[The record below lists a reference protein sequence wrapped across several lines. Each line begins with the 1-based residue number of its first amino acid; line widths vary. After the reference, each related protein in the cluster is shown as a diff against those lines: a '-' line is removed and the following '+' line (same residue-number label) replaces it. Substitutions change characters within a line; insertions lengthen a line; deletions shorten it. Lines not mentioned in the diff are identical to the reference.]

1 METSITGVNA
11 IAYPYLHIWDWRI
24 ATYLFLSGV
33 TAGILVLSAV
43 INFRRSGFT
52 HSEAACCY
60 MGPLM
65 APFIL
70 ALGMLFILL
79 DLGRP
84 FNSFWFYLSFQPA
97 SPMSWGAWG
106 VGIIIPVSFIYGL
119 AAVPED
125 KRGILR
131 LWRLIAL
138 SARLRPHLRKLAGTN
153 FGLGIFLGIYTG
165 VLLSSFIARPLWN
178 SPVLPVLF
186 MASALST
193 GAAVI
198 IIVSRDR
205 AIKLFF
211 TKVDIWLIFAEILIL
226 ALFFYGHYVSTE
238 ASRASIMP
246 FFDYRSEFFPYWM
259 AIFLLAILLPV
270 ALVLEL
276 VDIREDAHK
285 DMSFLTVL
293 RMDLSASMVLLGG
306 FIVRLAVIY
315 AGQLSRLT

>member
-1 METSITGVNA
+1 MEIDITGTNA
-11 IAYPYLHIWDWRI
+11 ITYPYLHIWDWRI
-24 ATYLFLSGV
+24 ATYLFLGGI
-33 TAGILVLSAV
+33 TAGILALSAV
-43 INFRRSGFT
+43 INFRRSKFRSGQ
-52 HSEAACCY
+52 AACCY
-60 MGPLM
+60 LGPLM

-70 ALGMLFILL
+70 AIGMFFILL

-84 FNSFWFYLSFQPA
+84 FNSYWFYLSFQPS

-106 VGIIIPVSFIYGL
+106 VGLIIPVSFLYGL
-119 AAVPED
+119 AAVPEE

-131 LWRLIAL
+131 FCRLSAL
-138 SARLRPHLRKLAGTN
+138 SARLRPHLRKLAGVN

-186 MASALST
+186 MASSLST

-211 TKVDIWLIFAEILIL
+211 TKVDIWLIFAEIVIL
-226 ALFFYGHYVSTE
+226 ALFFYGHYVSNL
-238 ASRASIMP
+238 ASRESIMP
-246 FFDYRSEFFPYWM
+246 FFDYRSEFFPYWL

-276 VDIREDAHK
+276 ADIREDAHK

-306 FIVRLAVIY
+306 FIIRLAIIY
-315 AGQLSRLT
+315 AGQLSRLA